1 MAASP
6 FITSFFPLN
15 KNLTVTSSMCDFFNL
30 NIINIKGVG
39 QKRAQLFAK
48 LGIDSVGALLHFYP
62 RDYEDWSQACTVA
75 QAVGTDSPY
84 IRARLISSV
93 SEQRIRKGMTL
104 YKCRAV
110 DDDGTRIN
118 LTFFNNP
125 YIKTMLLR
133 DGEYL
138 FHGKVTYS
146 GNFAEMSSPV
156 FLPATDK
163 NGRLMPIYRQTEG
176 LSSRQIEQ
184 TVGKA
189 LDALPTDFPDPIN
202 ENILKKHN
210 LMSAAEALK
219 QVHQPDSHEKLRE
232 AVRRLKFEELFIL
245 QLGLLNIKG
254 RAKTQTAI
262 NLSRNFCDEFF
273 SLLPFSPTGAQR
285 RAVDECMNDMLHST
299 QPMARLVQGDV
310 GSGKTVVAAAL
321 CYSAAKCGFQSALM
335 APTEILAEQ
344 HFRTLSKLLDG
355 TDVKLSL
362 LTGSVTG
369 NKRKTLLSELST
381 GTIHIVVGT
390 HALISDCVEF
400 ASLGLVI
407 TDEQHRFGV
416 AQRAALLEKGRS
428 PHMLVM
434 SATPIPRTLALML
447 FGDLDISVLD
457 EMPAGRKPIKTYWI
471 DSGKRFRAHSFI
483 KKHLDEGRQAYI
495 VCPLVEDNESEL
507 VSAEEH
513 ALQLAAKD
521 FADYRVGML
530 HGKMKAAD
538 KDYVMRRFSEN
549 ELDILVSTT
558 VIEVGVD
565 VPNSVIMLI
574 ENAERFGLSQL
585 HQLRGRVGRGD
596 HESYCI
602 LVSDT
607 KNDLTKKRLSTMVR
621 TCDGFE
627 ISSEDLRLRGPGDFF
642 GLRQHGLPQLKLAD
656 IVADMDLFALSQSEA
671 HIIAEDDPNLKKP
684 QNAALRAETDRLFSS
699 ISY

>member
-1 MAASP
+1 
-6 FITSFFPLN
+6 
-15 KNLTVTSSMCDFFNL
+15 MCDFFNL

-62 RDYEDWSQACTVA
+62 RDYEDWSQTCTAA
-75 QAVGTDSPY
+75 QAVGADSPY

-93 SEQRIRKGMTL
+93 TEHRIRKGMTL

-133 DGEYL
+133 DGEYI
-138 FHGKVTYS
+138 FHGKVTYG
-146 GNFAEMSSPV
+146 GNFAEMSSPT
-156 FLPATDK
+156 FQPATGK

-184 TVGKA
+184 TIKNA
-189 LDALPTDFPDPIN
+189 LDALPSELPDPIN
-202 ENILKKHN
+202 GEIIKRHS
-210 LMSAAEALK
+210 LMSAADALK
-219 QVHQPDSHEKLRE
+219 QIHQPDNHEKLRE

-245 QLGLLNIKG
+245 QLGLLNMKG
-254 RAKTQTAI
+254 RTKAKTAV
-262 NLSRNFCDEFF
+262 NLTQNHCDEFF

-285 RAVDECMNDMLHST
+285 RAVDECMKDMLFGER
-299 QPMARLVQGDV
+299 PMARLVQGDV

-355 TDVKLSL
+355 TDIKVSL

-369 NKRKTLLSELST
+369 SKRRTLLAALASGEM
-381 GTIHIVVGT
+381 HIVIGT

-416 AQRAALLEKGRS
+416 AQRAALLEKGHS

-457 EMPAGRKPIKTYWI
+457 EMPAGRKPVKTYWI
-471 DSGKRFRAHSFI
+471 DSGKRSRAYDFI

-513 ALQLAAKD
+513 ALKLAAKD
-521 FADYRVGML
+521 FSDYRVGML
-530 HGKMKAAD
+530 HGRMKASD
-538 KDYVMRRFSEN
+538 KDYIMRRFAEN

-565 VPNSVIMLI
+565 VPNAVIMLI

-585 HQLRGRVGRGD
+585 HQLRGRVGRGE
-596 HESYCI
+596 HESHCI

-627 ISSEDLRLRGPGDFF
+627 ISSEDLHLRGPGDFF

-656 IVADMDLFALSQSEA
+656 IVADMDLFAAAQNEA
-671 HIIAEDDPNLKKP
+671 RLISEDDPELSKP
-684 QNAALRAETDRLFSS
+684 CNAALRAETDRLFSS